1 MAATF
6 IQGIFQI
13 LSLIIIVDAVVSFVI
28 SPYHPFRQFLDRIV
42 NPLLNPIRKVVPPI
56 MNMDFSPIILL
67 LLLQGLE
74 TILLRVLA

>member
-28 SPYHPFRQFLDRIV
+28 SPYHPFRQSLDRIV